1 MSARVA
7 VVTGAASGIG
17 RATAELL
24 AERGWTVLAVDKD
37 EVKGERQGRADAGG
51 GGAGDAGGRVVGH
64 VADLTDPAACA
75 SIGEA
80 AQALGPLRG
89 LVNCAGVER
98 HGTVVDMPDDELEL
112 VLDVNLKA
120 IFRVSRACLP
130 AIAAA
135 GGGAVV
141 NMSSVQGIAT
151 QRSVAAYA
159 ATKGA
164 IIALTR
170 AMALDHAPDGIR
182 VTCVAPGTVET
193 PLVRANAEY
202 FSPGAPQRS
211 LDEWGAMHAL
221 DRIAQPREVAALVA
235 FLLSDEASF
244 VTGSTHLVDGGLTA
258 AFFKP

>member
-1 MSARVA
+1 MSASASEPRVA

-17 RATAELL
+17 HATAELL
-24 AERGWTVLAVDKD
+24 VERGWTVLGVD
-37 EVKGERQGRADAGG
+37 RRADGYAAGVTPH
-51 GGAGDAGGRVVGH
+51 VV
-64 VADLTDPAACA
+64 DLTDPAACA
-75 SIGEA
+75 TIGDA
-80 AQALGPLRG
+80 ATALGPLRG
-89 LVNCAGVER
+89 LVNCAGVEL
-98 HGTVVDMPDDELEL
+98 HGTVADMSDEDLEL
-112 VLDVNLKA
+112 VLAVNLKA
-120 IFRVSRACLP
+120 IFRVGRSCLP
-130 AIAAA
+130 AMAAA

-141 NMSSVQGIAT
+141 NMGSVQGIAT

-170 AMALDHAPDGIR
+170 AMALDHAADGIR

-202 FSPGAPQRS
+202 FSPGDAQRS
-211 LDEWGAMHAL
+211 LDEWGAMHAAN
-221 DRIAQPREVAALVA
+221 RIAQPREIAAMVA

-258 AFFKP
+258 SFFKP